1 MNVIDFEDFV
11 SIVVE
16 DESTTTIKVSGSKM
30 TKVRRELLL
39 SGIACDFS
47 PSAIDT
53 FAYHYPQNVKVSH
66 FEIEICSNQDFA
78 KRLWYARPINSE
90 FKTLI
95 PPIWK
100 KINK

>member
-11 SIVVE
+11 SYLIE
-16 DESTTTIKVSGSKM
+16 EESTTTIKVSGSKM
-30 TKVRRELLL
+30 MEVRHELLL

-47 PSAIDT
+47 PGAIDT

-66 FEIEICSNQDFA
+66 FEIEIYPNKDFSN
-78 KRLWYARPINSE
+78 RLWHARPINEE
-90 FKTLI
+90 FEILI
-95 PPIWK
+95 SPIWK